1 MKVIGM
7 CGGSGS
13 GKGTA
18 CAFFEELGIK
28 IIDTDRLYHDLTSS
42 DSACLREITLAFG
55 REVISNNSLDR
66 RALANIVFSSA
77 DKLDLLNKISH
88 KHILSEVRR
97 LIADHRENGV
107 IGVIVDAPVL
117 FESGFNI
124 ECDSTIAVCADTD
137 IRVERIISRDNI
149 SKERALARIQAQ
161 KSDEWL
167 KSKCDY
173 YIENNT
179 TTDDLKASVNIIA
192 NKIFDI

>member
-18 CAFFEELGIK
+18 CVFFAELGIK
-28 IIDTDRLYHDLTSS
+28 IIDTDDVYHSLTSRDS
-42 DSACLREITLAFG
+42 DCLREIAVAFG
-55 REVISNNSLDR
+55 SSVIYDNALDR
-66 RALANIVFSSA
+66 RALANIVFSSS

-88 KHILSEVRR
+88 KHILNEVRKQIEAYR
-97 LIADHRENGV
+97 QDGA

-117 FESGFNI
+117 FESGFHS
-124 ECDSTIAVCADTD
+124 ECDATLAICADTNV
-137 IRVERIISRDNI
+137 RLERIVLRDNI
-149 SKERALARIQAQ
+149 SKESALARIQAQ
-161 KSDEWL
+161 KSDAWL
-167 KSKCDY
+167 KSNCDY

-179 TTDDLKASVNIIA
+179 TTDDLKASVNNIA